1 MTTSNALTT
10 LPMPDPTDDFA
21 KHPVPVWHEP
31 DLPWAQF
38 QRLAAAETMRAL
50 DQHAIE
56 ELGIPGLVL
65 MENAARSVADLVET
79 EILRERP
86 QAWVVVCC
94 GRGNNGG
101 DGFAAARL
109 LANRG
114 VHVSVIDAGEAKT
127 EDARTNQ
134 QLWSHFGESVSFPS
148 PEATRWLERTD
159 VILDAIFGIGLERE
173 IEGAYHEWIETIN
186 ANSRAIRIAL
196 DVPSGISS
204 EDSHLHGIA
213 VRCHHTVCFQVGK
226 PGCFQQPGA
235 EFCGKVTI
243 PDISIPT
250 HWPEATPSTWGITP
264 QATRCLL
271 PDVPDDSHK
280 GNFGHL
286 LTVCGSVG
294 MGGAATLAATAA
306 LKSGTGLVSAFVPE
320 RFRDGLPSQPPEVM
334 TLSSPG
340 SPDFLTPD
348 HTDVALSHAA
358 SRDAVVLG
366 CGFGNHPET
375 GEFVRAFVV
384 ETEGPLLVDADGLN
398 HLSSQDLVERSGPTV
413 ITPHPR
419 ELSRLCGQSVAEI
432 QVSRIAT
439 ARHWAQEWEVVLVL
453 KGSRTVVA
461 APDGAVFLNPTG
473 NAGLA
478 TAGSGDVLS
487 GMIGGFLAQGRSP
500 LAAALIGVYLHGLA
514 ADQLVQ
520 EGLPP
525 TALTASDLFRG
536 IGLARNALLRMGA

>member
-1 MTTSNALTT
+1 
-10 LPMPDPTDDFA
+10 MPDPADDSV
-21 KHPVPVWHEP
+21 KLSVPEWHDP
-31 DLPWAQF
+31 SLPWAQF
-38 QRLAAAETMRAL
+38 QRLADSKAMRAL
-50 DQHAIE
+50 DRCAIE
-56 ELGIPGLVL
+56 ELGLPGLLL
-65 MENAARSVADLVET
+65 MENAARSVADLVAA

-86 QAWVVVCC
+86 KAWVVVCC

-114 VHVSVIDAGEAKT
+114 FRVSVIDAGEAKT

-134 QLWSHFGESVSFPS
+134 QLWTHFGESVSFPS
-148 PEATRWLERTD
+148 PEATRWLEQAD

-173 IEGAYHEWIETIN
+173 VEGAYREWIETIN
-186 ANSRAIRIAL
+186 ANPHAIRVAL
-196 DVPSGISS
+196 DVPSGV
-204 EDSHLHGIA
+204 DSDDSRVHGVA

-235 EFCGKVTI
+235 EHCGKVTI

-250 HWPEATPSTWGITP
+250 HWPEESPGIWKLTR
-264 QATRCLL
+264 QATRGLL
-271 PDVPDDSHK
+271 PAVPEDSHK
-280 GNFGHL
+280 GRFGHL

-320 RFRDGLPSQPPEVM
+320 RFRDRLPNQPPEVM

-340 SPDFLTPD
+340 SADRLTPE
-348 HTDVALSHAA
+348 HTDAALRHAA
-358 SRDAVVLG
+358 SRNAVVLG
-366 CGFGNHPET
+366 CGLGSHPET

-384 ETEGPLLVDADGLN
+384 EAEVPLLVDADGLN
-398 HLSSQDLVERSGPTV
+398 HLSGQDLAERSGPTV
-413 ITPHPR
+413 LTPHPK

-432 QVSRIAT
+432 QTSRIAT

-487 GMIGGFLAQGRSP
+487 GMIGGFLAQGCSP
-500 LAAALIGVYLHGLA
+500 LAAALVGVYLHGLA
-514 ADQLVQ
+514 ADTLVQ
-520 EGLPP
+520 VGLLPS
-525 TALTASDLFRG
+525 ALIASDLFRG
-536 IGLARNALLRMGA
+536 IGLARQGLN

>member
-1 MTTSNALTT
+1 MS
-10 LPMPDPTDDFA
+10 DPADDFA
-21 KHPVPVWHEP
+21 KHPGPAWHDP
-31 DLPWAQF
+31 NLPWKQF
-38 QRLAAAETMRAL
+38 QRLADSGTMRAM

-56 ELGIPGLVL
+56 ALGIPGLIL
-65 MENAARSVADLVET
+65 MENAARSVADLVEA

-86 QAWVVVCC
+86 EARVVVCC

-101 DGFAAARL
+101 DGFAVARL
-109 LANRG
+109 LVNRG
-114 VHVSVIDAGEAKT
+114 FHVSVIDAGEAKT
-127 EDARTNQ
+127 DDARTNQ
-134 QLWSHFGESVSFPS
+134 HLWSHFGESVSFPS
-148 PEATRWLERTD
+148 PEAIRWLERAD
-159 VILDAIFGIGLERE
+159 VILDAIFGIGLERK
-173 IEGAYHEWIETIN
+173 IEGAHHEWIETIN
-186 ANSRAIRIAL
+186 ANSRALRVAL
-196 DVPSGISS
+196 DVPSGINSD
-204 EDSHLHGIA
+204 DSRLHGVA
-213 VRCHHTVCFQVGK
+213 VRCHHTVCFQIGK

-235 EFCGKVTI
+235 EFCGKITI
-243 PDISIPT
+243 PDISIPP
-250 HWPEATPSTWGITP
+250 HWSEQGPRIWQLTR
-264 QATRCLL
+264 QAISSLL

-280 GNFGHL
+280 GYFGHL
-286 LTVCGSVG
+286 LTVCGSAG

-340 SPDFLTPD
+340 SPDFLTPE
-348 HTDVALSHAA
+348 HTDAALSHAI
-358 SRDAVVLG
+358 SRNAVVLG
-366 CGFGNHPET
+366 CGLGNHSET
-375 GEFVRAFVV
+375 GEFVRTFVMK
-384 ETEGPLLVDADGLN
+384 TEAPLLVDADGLN
-398 HLSSQDLVERSGPTV
+398 HLSGQDLVECSGPTV
-413 ITPHPR
+413 ITPHPK

-432 QVSRIAT
+432 QASRIAT
-439 ARHWAQEWEVVLVL
+439 TRRWAQAWGVVLVL

-487 GMIGGFLAQGRSP
+487 GMIGGLLAQGCSP
-500 LAAALIGVYLHGLA
+500 LAAALVGVYLHGLA

-536 IGLARNALLRMGA
+536 IGLAQNELLRTAV